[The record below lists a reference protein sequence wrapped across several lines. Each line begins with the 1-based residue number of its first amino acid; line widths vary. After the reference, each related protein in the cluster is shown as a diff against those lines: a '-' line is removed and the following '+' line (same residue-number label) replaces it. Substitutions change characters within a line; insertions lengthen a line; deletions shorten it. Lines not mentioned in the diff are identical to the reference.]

1 MENIRHIK
9 KHLAKEEYDFISR
22 STGYSVDYIQNC
34 LTHRRNNRLIVQAAR
49 QFRSTAR

>member
-9 KHLAKEEYDFISR
+9 KHLAKEENELLSK

-34 LTHRRNNRLIVQAAR
+34 LNQRRNNRLIAKVALQLKMAG
-49 QFRSTAR
+49 

>member
-9 KHLAKEEYDFISR
+9 KHLAQEEYELLSK

-34 LTHRRNNRLIVQAAR
+34 LSQRRNNRLIVEAAR
-49 QFRSTAR
+49 QLKMAG